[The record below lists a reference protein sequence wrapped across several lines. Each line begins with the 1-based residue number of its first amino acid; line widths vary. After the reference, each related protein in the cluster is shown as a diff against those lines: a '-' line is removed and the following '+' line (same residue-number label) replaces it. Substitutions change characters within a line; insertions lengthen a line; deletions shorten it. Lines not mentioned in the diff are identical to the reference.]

1 MKVDFTY
8 SEVRSERVLE
18 SIKKHSE
25 GRHNTVYK
33 KGTIVAQDHA
43 DFDNPEP
50 SLGSAMVRRRK
61 GTALDD
67 CSLNR
72 RKK

>member
-8 SEVRSERVLE
+8 SEIRSERVLE
-18 SIKKHSE
+18 KIKKHNE

-33 KGTIVAQDHA
+33 KGLAQSRDKS
-43 DFDNPEP
+43 DFEVPEP

-61 GTALDD
+61 GTNLDD